1 MDGAA
6 VGYRAGGGRRRRQR
20 GRWAAT
26 RPGLRCGHIHQRPP
40 PRLRQSPQ
48 RHRQVP
54 RASPATSALTYSQAD
69 GGAVGGNSSWTGYGP
84 GDVRCCLRVCVSDD
98 SHSGD
103 VWGAGVAVGA
113 CIDSEVRRGRC
124 RGGYGVGGGVGGA
137 RASGRDLFFGTQ
149 ILFSGKT
156 WLVAWC

>member
-1 MDGAA
+1 MVA
-6 VGYRAGGGRRRRQR
+6 RAGGGRRRQQR
-20 GRWAAT
+20 GRWATA
-26 RPGLRCGHIHQRPP
+26 RPGLRCGHVHQRPP
-40 PRLRQSPQ
+40 PRVRPSPQ

-54 RASPATSALTYSQAD
+54 RASSATSALTYSQAD
-69 GGAVGGNSSWTGYGP
+69 GGAIGGNSSWTGCGP
-84 GDVRCCLRVCVSDD
+84 GDVRCCVRATATMRTAAMF
-98 SHSGD
+98 GR
-103 VWGAGVAVGA
+103 AGVAVGA
-113 CIDSEVRRGRC
+113 CIDREVRRGRG